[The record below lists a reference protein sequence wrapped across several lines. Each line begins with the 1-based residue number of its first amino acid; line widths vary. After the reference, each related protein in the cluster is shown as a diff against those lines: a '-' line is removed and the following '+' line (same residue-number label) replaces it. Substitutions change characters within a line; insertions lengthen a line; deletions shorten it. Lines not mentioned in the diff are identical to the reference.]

1 MVLKVVQQAKLMVN
15 EIVVDDALLHR
26 CFIHGNF
33 FTLVAAASQEGE
45 DAKERETSDDQERDV
60 DKIDN

>member
-26 CFIHGNF
+26 CLIHGNV
-33 FTLVAAASQEGE
+33 FTLVAAASQERE
-45 DAKERETSDDQERDV
+45 DTKEREASDDQERNV
-60 DKIDN
+60 DQINN

>member
-1 MVLKVVQQAKLMVN
+1 MVLEVVQQSKLMVN

-26 CFIHGNF
+26 CFIHDNL

-45 DAKERETSDDQERDV
+45 DTKERETSDDQERDV
-60 DKIDN
+60 DQIDN